1 METLFLH
8 LNYAV
13 PYIFISSIGKECR
26 DFTSL
31 LGIKEKEGKES
42 QDENIL
48 EDETNYTRNTKKPN
62 IALLSS
68 SIIFYSEGQ
77 YSLTVKIIY

>member
-13 PYIFISSIGKECR
+13 PYIFISSTGKECR

-68 SIIFYSEGQ
+68 SIFFILMGNI
-77 YSLTVKIIY
+77 LLL